1 MELFENILALLSGI
15 GVFIVGMNLMS
26 SNLQKASGAGLK
38 RLIGKITNNKILGIS
53 IGAAVTGLIHS
64 SAATTIMVIG
74 FVNAGAMALSQAV
87 PVIMGA
93 NIGTTITGLIV
104 SLASFDINIYASVM
118 AFIGVMMM
126 FFKNNKVK
134 NIGGIVA
141 GCGLLFIGLTLMSDA
156 FKSEAISNVF
166 YDIFQKIDFPIV
178 LLLIGII
185 STAILQSSGAMTGLI
200 IVMAANNVLSLN
212 DSLFIIL
219 GANIGTCFMT
229 LLSTVSAST
238 NAKRAG
244 LIHLIFNTIGVFI
257 FTVILWIFN
266 EGIVNLLNRTINNT
280 AFEVAIF
287 HIIFNVSTTLILLP
301 FTNQLVKLVNILI
314 KEKQPKFKSA
324 IKYID
329 DHLLITPAVAAMQVR
344 KEVIN
349 MAEITKENLIKAGN
363 AMLTG
368 DLKDEKIVYETE
380 DAIDYMNR
388 FITSFLIKLF
398 PLIESPDN
406 KKIGA
411 YFHVVNDIE
420 RIGDHAENFM
430 DLAKEM
436 KEKELLFS
444 APAIKE
450 LNEMIDVL
458 AQMYELALQNLVEQ
472 NEYNLIEL
480 SKLEIKTDALKQQL
494 TASHYERLSQNN
506 CTMELG
512 AYYTSVV
519 AAMERIGDHLVN
531 IGYSVTNPTGS
542 QIDLEK

>member
-1 MELFENILALLSGI
+1 M
-15 GVFIVGMNLMS
+15 
-26 SNLQKASGAGLK
+26 
-38 RLIGKITNNKILGIS
+38 
-53 IGAAVTGLIHS
+53 
-64 SAATTIMVIG
+64 
-74 FVNAGAMALSQAV
+74 
-87 PVIMGA
+87 
-93 NIGTTITGLIV
+93 
-104 SLASFDINIYASVM
+104 
-118 AFIGVMMM
+118 
-126 FFKNNKVK
+126 
-134 NIGGIVA
+134 
-141 GCGLLFIGLTLMSDA
+141 
-156 FKSEAISNVF
+156 
-166 YDIFQKIDFPIV
+166 
-178 LLLIGII
+178 
-185 STAILQSSGAMTGLI
+185 
-200 IVMAANNVLSLN
+200 
-212 DSLFIIL
+212 
-219 GANIGTCFMT
+219 
-229 LLSTVSAST
+229 
-238 NAKRAG
+238 
-244 LIHLIFNTIGVFI
+244 
-257 FTVILWIFN
+257 
-266 EGIVNLLNRTINNT
+266 LNRTINNT